1 MFLQQPLRIILGPPT
16 HVLHLVWSARDLAA
30 YQHDK
35 DSSRK
40 QLELSSP
47 PVTLF
52 FHSSK
57 TKGNGILKD
66 YHATSCSLV
75 WFAVNYFTYCMG
87 CQTQLWYGPMREHEA
102 LALAVIAKLQ
112 LHVSPWS
119 RPKPNSSQGGWVI
132 DSYLHEI
139 LLIPLLSL

>member
-1 MFLQQPLRIILGPPT
+1 MFSEIYDKQLSQYKTMFLQQPLRIILGPST

-40 QLELSSP
+40 LLELSSP

-57 TKGNGILKD
+57 TKGNWILKD

-102 LALAVIAKLQ
+102 LALWLQ
-112 LHVSPWS
+112 SLSCMFPHGPD
-119 RPKPNSSQGGWVI
+119 PN
-132 DSYLHEI
+132 
-139 LLIPLLSL
+139 LIPVREVGW